1 MAKFGSI
8 SAPKLPKMAC
18 IGTVANVADTKAS
31 TSGNYNVTNISFEP
45 RGGGIKAN
53 VALLTRPD
61 WLVPGFNPDIAMD
74 GNEGA
79 KFVYKPN
86 IQNYSNAGPSR
97 LLGLAGSEEAAE
109 KMVDDIFASV
119 TTQKDPESGEEI
131 SLVPDDKLT
140 AIIRKYANAATV
152 GYILQ
157 QKMEDTGELDEEGK
171 KIKVRTPYYELAELF
186 YPSEK
191 ALQKYRK
198 LAKDRPEDWRVAF
211 DEAA

>member
-31 TSGNYNVTNISFEP
+31 ASGNYNVTNISIEP
-45 RGGGIKAN
+45 RGGGYKTQF
-53 VALLTRPD
+53 ALLTRPD
-61 WLVPGFNPDIAMD
+61 WVIPGFNPDVALD

-79 KFVYKPN
+79 KFVYKTN

-97 LLGLAGSEEAAE
+97 LLGIAGSEEAADR
-109 KMVDDIFASV
+109 MVDDIFASV

-140 AIIRKYANAATV
+140 AAIRKHSANATI
-152 GYILQ
+152 GYILV
-157 QKMEDTGELDEEGK
+157 QKMEDTGEVDEEGK
-171 KIKVRTPYYELAELF
+171 KVKVRTPNYELGELF

-211 DEAA
+211 DEAF